1 MKAGTVDFKSRFSFV
16 RPVYIKFAWLHTLIS
31 AFSRLILCFSLFFPQ
46 IERVV
51 INTGENKFAKH
62 MNRSNETLF
71 KYFLKKLLAKST

>member
-16 RPVYIKFAWLHTLIS
+16 RPVYIKFVWLHTLIS

-51 INTGENKFAKH
+51 INTGEHKFTDFRRAYEPVK
-62 MNRSNETLF
+62 
-71 KYFLKKLLAKST
+71 